1 MVETG
6 EPDEGSQTVS
16 RHEAIRQLAREQ
28 VRCNVELIRNIMTKR
43 GGRVVQDYHIGDI
56 VRLSIP
62 APDRQRLGLPCK
74 VMEVLDGGWYRLGC
88 SLGILDTHYQAAD
101 LEAVEAEY
109 SELDNI
115 PETTVSLTAVIGD
128 KV

>member
-1 MVETG
+1 
-6 EPDEGSQTVS
+6 
-16 RHEAIRQLAREQ
+16 
-28 VRCNVELIRNIMTKR
+28 
-43 GGRVVQDYHIGDI
+43 VQDYHIGDI
-56 VRLSIP
+56 VRLGIP
-62 APDRQRLGLPCK
+62 AAPRLLPCK